1 MADDRAQPSLLTV
14 AGLAGEQAAT
24 LLHLDARL
32 LELEMKEKAGAL
44 ARSGAWGLAAIA
56 LAGMG
61 TFVVVLG
68 LVGVLVALGMALF
81 AAAFVVGAVLFAVGA
96 LSALR
101 ARSALVGWSVVP
113 RRTVEQVRQDA
124 AAIREG
130 FRNGI
135 R

>member
-1 MADDRAQPSLLTV
+1 
-14 AGLAGEQAAT
+14 LAGEQAAT

-81 AAAFVVGAVLFAVGA
+81 VAAFVVGAVLFAVGA
-96 LSALR
+96 LFALR
-101 ARSALVGWSVVP
+101 ARSVLVGWSVVP